1 MTSTESTRGI
11 IYKDQPCWIPSHMNY
26 GKLAIDRMLR
36 AKDKVALID
45 GKTGQQITFGE
56 VVQLVVNAASSLI
69 RLGVKRDEV
78 VAVCSENRTE
88 FLITAIATW
97 CSGATVTFLNSAYS
111 KNELEHTISIS
122 KPKYVFLS
130 PDTHNKFY
138 NTIVGTKI
146 VEKFYI
152 FGDSVNDPNISKF
165 NNLIKTYVN
174 IDSFKPVSD
183 PVNGLAQPAL
193 ILYSSG
199 TTGLPKGAKLTHLN
213 LISTVNQPSHIT
225 KDLIFLS
232 NAPWSNTFGI
242 MSTMDEL
249 VHNRT
254 IVYLTRFNVE
264 QYLSCIQKYRIG
276 VLLAVPPLVVTLTKS
291 PLVQNYDVTTVEI
304 VYSGG
309 APLDLGVINEIK
321 QRFKGLKHVLQ
332 GYGMTEVTGTLT
344 EETDVETKPGS
355 VGKIAIG
362 NIVKIADIETG
373 KALGPRQEGEVR
385 VKGATLFGGYIGKNL
400 KDELD
405 EEGFFKTGDICYYDE
420 EGYFFFVDRIKELI
434 KYKAG
439 QVAPSEL
446 EAILLQHPGVK
457 DVGVIGKPDPMV
469 GELPTAFV
477 VKMPGSTVTDKELV
491 DFVADKV
498 SSWKQLRGG
507 VYFVEDIPKTPSGK
521 ILRRILRDYL
531 KKPASKL

>member
-1 MTSTESTRGI
+1 MTSTESIRGI

-45 GKTGQQITFGE
+45 GKTGQQITFVE
-56 VVQLVVNAASSLI
+56 LVQLVVNAASSLI

-88 FLITAIATW
+88 FLITTIATW
-97 CSGATVTFLNSAYS
+97 CSGATVTFLNPAYS

-130 PDTHNKFY
+130 PETHNQFY
-138 NTIVGTKI
+138 STIVGTKI
-146 VEKFYI
+146 VEKFFI
-152 FGDSVNDPNISKF
+152 FGDSVNDATISKF
-165 NNLIKTYVN
+165 NDLIKTYVN
-174 IDSFKPVSD
+174 IDNFKPVSD
-183 PVNGLAQPAL
+183 PVNDF
-193 ILYSSG
+193 
-199 TTGLPKGAKLTHLN
+199 HE
-213 LISTVNQPSHIT
+213 LISLFKNGMTIKPSLLCSHIT
-225 KDLIFLS
+225 KDLVFLS

-254 IVYLTRFNVE
+254 IVYLTRFNIE
-264 QYLSCIQKYRIG
+264 QYLSYIQKYRVG
-276 VLLAVPPLVVTLTKS
+276 VLLAVPPLVVALTKS
-291 PLVQNYDVTTVEI
+291 PIIQNYDVSSVEFI
-304 VYSGG
+304 YSGG
-309 APLDLGVINEIK
+309 APLDLGVINEVK

-344 EETDVETKPGS
+344 EETDTESKPGS

-373 KALGPRQEGEVR
+373 KALGPKQEGEVR
-385 VKGATLFGGYIGKNL
+385 VKGATLFGGYIGNNL

-405 EEGFFKTGDICYYDE
+405 DEGYFRTGDICYYDE
-420 EGYFFFVDRIKELI
+420 DGYFFFVDRIKELI

-457 DVGVIGKPDPMV
+457 DVGVVGKPDPMV

-477 VKMPGSTVTDKELV
+477 KTNHII
-491 DFVADKV
+491 FQV
-498 SSWKQLRGG
+498 SSWKKLRGG

-521 ILRRILRDYL
+521 ILRRLLRDYL
-531 KKPASKL
+531 KKPVSKL